1 MPVRFRSRGGEG
13 LLVRAGLL
21 DGTASEVW
29 LGGQGKLVFRAV
41 WEA

>member
-1 MPVRFRSRGGEG
+1 
-13 LLVRAGLL
+13 VRAALNGRR
-21 DGTASEVW
+21 ASEVW